1 MMIAKL
7 IRKNLLFVP
16 VVKRLTNNFEL
27 DEEKKA
33 VMVSN
38 LLVVFCADEAAQPAV
53 NTGTLNH

>member
-33 VMVSN
+33 IMVSN
-38 LLVVFCADEAAQPAV
+38 LLVVLCADESAQPAV